1 MMRKYTVFSMM
12 LVFALISVGCGN
24 QSVQPSDIAD
34 KTYVYEKDGFGGY
47 FTITLNNDGTFQY
60 YEGLLS
66 SYIGNGSWEL
76 EGNTLTLSDDRSAIN
91 YFTVES
97 EKLVFQEKD
106 SSNFLHITVSDG
118 ENFLVITKLD
128 ETIGE

>member
-1 MMRKYTVFSMM
+1 MRKYTIFALM

-47 FTITLNNDGTFQY
+47 FTITLNSDGTFQY

-66 SYIGNGSWEL
+66 SYIGKGSWEL

-97 EKLVFQEKD
+97 GKLIFQEKN
-106 SSNFLHITVSDG
+106 SSNFLHVTVSDG
-118 ENFLVITKLD
+118 ENLTFMAKLD

>member
-1 MMRKYTVFSMM
+1 MKKYAVSALM
-12 LVFALISVGCGN
+12 LVFVLTSVGCGN

-47 FTITLNNDGTFQY
+47 FTITLNSDGTFQY

-76 EGNTLTLSDDRSAIN
+76 EGNTLTLSDDRNAIN
-91 YFTVES
+91 YFTVENG
-97 EKLVFQEKD
+97 KLVFQEKD
-106 SSNFLHITVSDG
+106 SSNFLYVTVSDR

>member
-1 MMRKYTVFSMM
+1 MRKYTIFALM

-24 QSVQPSDIAD
+24 PSVQPSDIAD

-47 FTITLNNDGTFQY
+47 FTITLNSDGSFQY

-66 SYIGNGSWEL
+66 SYIGKGSWEL
-76 EGNTLTLSDDRSAIN
+76 EGNALTLSDDRNAIN
-91 YFTVES
+91 YFTVENG
-97 EKLVFQEKD
+97 KLVFQETD
-106 SSNFLHITVSDG
+106 SSNFLYVTVSDR

>member
-1 MMRKYTVFSMM
+1 MKKYAVSALM
-12 LVFALISVGCGN
+12 LVFVLTSVGCGN

-47 FTITLNNDGTFQY
+47 STITFNSDGSFQY

-66 SYIGNGSWEL
+66 SYIGKGSWEL
-76 EGNTLTLSDDRSAIN
+76 EGNTLTLSDDRNAIN
-91 YFTVES
+91 YFTVENG
-97 EKLVFQEKD
+97 KLVFQEKD
-106 SSNFLHITVSDG
+106 SSNFLYVTVSDR
-118 ENFLVITKLD
+118 ENFLAITKLD

>member
-1 MMRKYTVFSMM
+1 MKKYAVSALM
-12 LVFALISVGCGN
+12 LVFVLTSVGCGN

-47 FTITLNNDGTFQY
+47 FTITLDSDGSFQY

-66 SYIGNGSWEL
+66 SYIGKGSWEL
-76 EGNTLTLSDDRSAIN
+76 EGNTLTLSDDRNAIN
-91 YFTVES
+91 YFTVENG
-97 EKLVFQEKD
+97 KLVFQEKD
-106 SSNFLHITVSDG
+106 SSNFLYVTVSDR

>member
-1 MMRKYTVFSMM
+1 MRKYTIFALM

-24 QSVQPSDIAD
+24 QLVQPSDIAD

-47 FTITLNNDGTFQY
+47 FTITLNSDGSFQY

-66 SYIGNGSWEL
+66 SYIGKGSWEL
-76 EGNTLTLSDDRSAIN
+76 EGNTLTLSDDRNAIN
-91 YFTVES
+91 YFTVENG
-97 EKLVFQEKD
+97 KLVFQEKD
-106 SSNFLHITVSDG
+106 SSNFLYVTVSDR